1 MDYYKISKDN
11 WQCIK
16 QFNSLEDAQA
26 YANTLGTG
34 YVAAFWR
41 SYQIPSLLD
50 KLNMDLNF
58 CKDLIDEFLEDN
70 RIANITPAQSD
81 QILSK
86 FKDILSFAQ
95 TGAVP
100 SLQVHLPLI
109 PIDEIFTQE
118 RKDKYINQLNDY
130 VNQFP

>member
-1 MDYYKISKDN
+1 MSFWKITE
-11 WQCIK
+11 
-16 QFNSLEDAQA
+16 F
-26 YANTLGTG
+26 
-34 YVAAFWR
+34 
-41 SYQIPSLLD
+41 
-50 KLNMDLNF
+50 
-58 CKDLIDEFLEDN
+58 EFLEDN

-81 QILSK
+81 QILLK

-109 PIDEIFTQE
+109 PTDEIFTQE

-130 VNQFP
+130 VNAFPS

>member
-16 QFNSLEDAQA
+16 QFNSLADAQA
-26 YANTLGTG
+26 YADTLGTG

-58 CKDLIDEFLEDN
+58 CKD
-70 RIANITPAQSD
+70 RSD
-81 QILSK
+81 T
-86 FKDILSFAQ
+86 FKI
-95 TGAVP
+95 
-100 SLQVHLPLI
+100 
-109 PIDEIFTQE
+109 
-118 RKDKYINQLNDY
+118 
-130 VNQFP
+130 